1 MDGRNKVRA
10 TLDIHVMLN
19 AREVEAEGGTMTG
32 DIGVVLDDW
41 AGYYTLMGGAAATL
55 LGLLFVS
62 LSLRLNIF
70 RQENVADVRD
80 FAALTF
86 GTFLTAI
93 AIAGLILA
101 PHEHRAPL
109 VLALVLG
116 SVVGFTGLVWMSREW
131 LRLNQIPQPDQ
142 PGGQLVYAAY
152 VIVIFLGLV
161 YLAMLASALLIWQR
175 SDSAMGV
182 LAITEAGLIGMGTL
196 GAWLLLSHAGPP
208 DEPGERT

>member
-1 MDGRNKVRA
+1 MG
-10 TLDIHVMLN
+10 
-19 AREVEAEGGTMTG
+19 G
-32 DIGVVLDDW
+32 DIGEILEDW
-41 AGYYTLMGGAAATL
+41 AAFYTLMGGAAATL

-101 PHEHRAPL
+101 PHEHRTPL
-109 VLALVLG
+109 VVALVLG
-116 SVVGFTGLVWMSREW
+116 SFVGFAGLIWVSGEW
-131 LRLNQIPQPDQ
+131 LRLNQIPQSDQ

-152 VIVIFLGLV
+152 AIVIFLGLA
-161 YLAMLASALLIWQR
+161 YLAILASAFLIWQR

-182 LAITEAGLIGMGTL
+182 LAIAEAGLIGMGTL
-196 GAWLLLSHAGPP
+196 GAWLLLSHAGAP
-208 DEPGERT
+208 DEPGERS